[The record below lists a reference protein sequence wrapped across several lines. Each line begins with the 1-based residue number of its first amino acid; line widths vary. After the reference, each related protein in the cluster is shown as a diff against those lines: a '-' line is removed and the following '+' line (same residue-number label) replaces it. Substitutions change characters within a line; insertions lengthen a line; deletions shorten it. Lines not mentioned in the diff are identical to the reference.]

1 MHKQQVRTDAVAGI
15 ASSWGSSWRVRGWQL
30 LCACLLGGL
39 LAPSTWAANLSV
51 SQLSDSTSGWLRGD
65 GTASGTASSD
75 PAPVGAIVVYDVT
88 LSNSDTAAA
97 SGVAAI
103 FDLPA
108 DTRAYQL
115 PAACTAQTDT
125 RIVCRYASFPGQAAG
140 GISFQLKVDTQNAQP
155 GTTKV
160 VAAIGNASALPAP
173 TTPVASLTNADPF
186 FAGDSNPANNRLEQN
201 TTLTAGADLA
211 LTKSGSPASVIA
223 GGEVTY
229 TLTVRNAGPSPSTNF
244 QVIDTLPAGFA
255 VVPGSFSG
263 TGWTFNYGTTTAT
276 HAGSLANGMTR
287 TFTFRAKAN
296 VSSGA
301 VTNSARVAAIGTP
314 DPRPDN
320 DVATANTVVT
330 TGADVTVAMV
340 ASPAPAATD
349 GPVVFTVTA
358 ENLGPEASSGVSVTG
373 QLPAGFSFTGTGSLP
388 SNWTC
393 TSPTPTAFS
402 CSRTGAMPAG
412 SKDILQIQATA
423 PATPGNVT
431 ATVQIQ
437 SALTPDPN
445 DATHGTNN
453 NIATTA
459 LTVLADGADLRLAKS
474 KLGSNENGE
483 VVPVG
488 TTSASNM
495 TSTLRLW
502 NNGPARITA
511 GAQIVD
517 VLADGEEFIATTG
530 PFTCSAVPAA
540 YTPGTRQ
547 VVTCDFTGP
556 YPVAVATGTGN
567 GNAFATLVM
576 TTRARAA
583 GLLTN
588 NACTGGS
595 APGGGPAALEPT
607 TDSGVNLDKITSN
620 DCAGSGIRA
629 TDDAANL
636 SITKVASTEAGGDKV
651 VGVTET
657 WAEYLLTVRNSGADT
672 AGVVVNDPLPGF
684 LDNNRTVVDITA
696 PAGWPAANCRIN
708 NGSLICES
716 GNAVLARNATAVI
729 RLRLRTAGNTP
740 GILFDSVGKTAAS
753 GANAACV
760 AAGTVPASGHFHCN
774 RAGVGVDGRITGSVG
789 ESDWSDNYATDWL
802 RVERVANMQTVEKV
816 ITSGDNSGRA
826 GVVADYRIQYRNQ
839 GPSAIPRVAFTD
851 TFTLP
856 AGDSGFVLV
865 NARLASNNQ
874 ACTITAMETGITAS
888 NTAGGISYRN
898 TDTASP
904 RTLTLT
910 CPAVALANG
919 AVDTVNLGI
928 RPNVNASNTGR
939 VFDNV
944 AGFSFPDGATGS
956 DANGSWNYNLVSTA
970 ADDTKQARL
979 TFGEGRVDLLVQK
992 NDQGF
997 AGGIDPLG
1005 FDPQV
1010 PANNYLTYRV
1020 TVGNQGPSL
1029 ASDTRIRDSL
1039 VPPDGRTVTFIGA
1052 STTAGG
1058 SFNVAGCSVVE
1069 GSNPFTGN
1077 GSSAMV
1083 LDCLM
1088 PGAGFA
1094 GSNEEGTVAA
1104 GAESALFLRYRY
1116 DSAPGGGGDT
1126 LSNTALTH
1134 SAETRQGADLTAGD
1148 ANRADNSTTETTS
1161 VFMRSDM
1168 TVRKTMVTV
1177 SPGAAPSV
1185 ALPASVAGVTVRQP
1199 FWYVIT
1205 GVNNGPGQ
1213 SLSRDRSATAQL
1225 RGTGTVVTDTLPAG
1239 VQATGPVTW
1248 QKQGPAYAGSTPDGS
1263 GTCSVLDRVVTC
1275 EVGDTTFA
1283 TGNPGQVRILV
1294 PAMWPQLPAG
1304 STAPRGSSSNHA
1316 QISTEQVDENPAND
1330 SVDVPLDVVNLS
1342 LAGKV
1347 FVDSDQAAGNG
1358 GTVQPGESGI
1368 AGVSIR
1374 LSGTD
1379 AYGQAVNLTVT
1390 TDANGQYRF
1399 DNLAPSDAAGYTVL
1413 EVQPTGYAN
1422 GRIDPPTS
1430 GAQAATFNPDS
1441 YQAGSP
1447 DSRYVVL
1454 LGADVAV
1461 PGGTIGSVGAVAV
1474 NYNFPEVRRPSLSG
1488 YVYVDLDFNNQRT
1501 VGTDSAIV
1509 GASVELLDAST
1520 GAVLATV
1527 QTDANGH
1534 YRFDDL
1540 DPHVLYSVRE
1550 PLPNGPYTNR
1560 PSAVNAGTIGGATC
1574 AMGTCVAGTGVASPG
1589 GPDAANTDR
1598 IAGIDLGRGADGEN
1612 FNFGE
1617 NPNGSS
1623 IAGRVWLDVDND
1635 GVIDP
1640 TETGL
1645 GGVEIVLTGTDR
1657 NGQPVQLTTTTAAD
1671 GSYAFVGLLP
1681 GTYVVTE
1688 PTQPTNTLNG
1698 ITVPGD
1704 KGGTATSPDTVPSA
1718 INAIALG
1725 SNEAAAAYNFGEI
1738 PIASI
1743 AGRVYYD
1750 NNDNG
1755 SIDADETGIA
1765 DVQIVLTGTDDAG
1778 QPVNLT
1784 TRTDAQGNYSFPNL
1798 RPGSYV
1804 LTEPDQPAYTTNGIT
1819 SPGTVQG
1826 SVVGVATDRTTVP
1839 SAINQV
1845 VLGAGMQSVQNNFG
1859 EVADTPDLVVSKHA
1873 TTAVFTVNHAAE
1885 YQIQVRNIGPRQ
1897 TLAGYEVH
1905 DRLPVGLTLLDTPTG
1920 NGWLCEG
1927 AVGAQRFVCRSSTLI
1942 AAGATLPDAITVK
1955 VKVGADAA
1963 NGSTVH
1969 NAVLVQGGGEDAP
1982 HGPSPAERAAF
1993 EGDVTALPEC
2003 DPAITQNVCR
2013 VPNKVQLSASVG
2025 GTVWYDVGGDD
2036 QLLDGGDQRLP
2047 AWIVELVDPATG
2059 EVVASQVTATDGSY
2073 RFNDVLPGVKWNIR
2087 FRDPRSNIVWPHPV
2101 TRETVA
2107 GVQATCDAAGA
2118 IARAGTSACQVN
2130 DNASSVLEV
2139 VLAPGQYL
2147 PQQSLPVDPS
2157 GVVYD
2162 AVSRDPVP
2170 GSIVTLSPVGLCSGY
2185 DPRTAV
2191 LNAAQGGYRI
2201 EGNAISMT
2209 VGSEGFY
2216 QFAFGPAAP
2225 ARCEFQLSVTPPG
2238 GYAFVSSLIPP
2249 QDGTLSP
2256 LGGGGANHVVQPN
2269 TAAPTGA
2276 VGTATQYYL
2285 GLFGGSATAAIVH
2298 NHLPL
2303 DTAVATG
2310 LAISKSGDRQT
2321 AEIGDTVQYTITVR
2335 QTAGS
2340 ALRTVNV
2347 VDRLPRGFTYIDGTA
2362 RADGRAVVDPNGKP
2376 GPLLGFRLGP
2386 ISVGGQIVLTYRVR
2400 VGVGAQQG
2408 DGINRAQAFG
2418 CAFDGGCINT
2428 DSLTPLPGALPSNR
2442 AEYRVRVTGGVF
2454 TDQTCVLGKVFVDC
2468 NNNHVQDREE
2478 LGIPGVRLY
2487 FSDGTWVISDSEGK
2501 YSYCGLPP
2509 QSHTLKVDAATLP
2522 LGARLTTSS
2531 NRNLGDAD
2539 SLFLDLKN
2547 GELHRADFVEG
2558 SCANP
2563 VLEQVKARRT
2573 QGEVRAPETETGQPP
2588 LRFDS
2593 KPARAPQQATDSAN
2607 QRPIVHPRTSPPAAG
2622 AAAEATP

>member
-1 MHKQQVRTDAVAGI
+1 M
-15 ASSWGSSWRVRGWQL
+15 
-30 LCACLLGGL
+30 
-39 LAPSTWAANLSV
+39 AANLSV

-65 GTASGTASSD
+65 GTASGNPSSD
-75 PAPVGAIVVYDVT
+75 PAPVGAILVYDVT

-97 SGVAAI
+97 SGVAVA

-108 DTRAYQL
+108 NTRSYQL

-125 RIVCRYASFPGQAAG
+125 RIVCRYPSFPGQASG

-160 VAAIGNASALPAP
+160 VAAIGVESALPAP
-173 TTPVASLTNADPF
+173 TTRLDGLATSDAF

-201 TTLTAGADLA
+201 TTLTAGADLG

-229 TLTVRNAGPSPSTNF
+229 TLTVRNAGPSTSTNF
-244 QVIDTLPAGFA
+244 RVIDTLPAGFT
-255 VVPGSFSG
+255 VVANSFSG
-263 TGWTFNYGTTTAT
+263 TGWTFNAGTTTAT
-276 HAGSLANGMTR
+276 HAGALANGQTA
-287 TFTFRAKAN
+287 TFRFRAKAN
-296 VSSGA
+296 VASGT
-301 VTNSARVAAIGTP
+301 VTNAARVVAVGTP

-320 DVATANTVVT
+320 DAATANTVIT
-330 TGADVTVAMV
+330 TGADVTLSMV

-349 GPVVFTVTA
+349 APVTFTLTA
-358 ENLGPEASSGVSVTG
+358 DNLGPESSSGVSVAG
-373 QLPAGFSFTGTGSLP
+373 VLPAGFSFTGTGTLP
-388 SNWTC
+388 GGWTC
-393 TSPTPTAFS
+393 TSPTPTTFS
-402 CSRTGAMPAG
+402 CTRSGSMAGG
-412 SKDILQIQATA
+412 SKEILQILATAPPTPGNYQATA
-423 PATPGNVT
+423 
-431 ATVQIQ
+431 QIQ
-437 SALTPDPN
+437 SANTPDPN
-445 DATHGTNN
+445 DATNGTNN
-453 NIATTA
+453 NIANTA
-459 LTVLADGADLRLAKS
+459 LTVLADGADLRLSKR
-474 KLGSNENGE
+474 KLGSTDNAE

-502 NNGPARITA
+502 NNGPARVT
-511 GAQIVD
+511 GNAQIVD
-517 VLADGEEFIATTG
+517 VLAEGEEFIGSSG
-530 PFTCSAVPAA
+530 PFNCSVLPAA
-540 YTPGTRQ
+540 YTVGTPQ

-556 YPVAVATGTGN
+556 YPVAVAAN
-567 GNAFATLVM
+567 NADASAFATLVM
-576 TTRARAA
+576 ITRARAP

-595 APGGGPAALEPT
+595 RPAGGPASAEPT
-607 TDSGVNLDKITSN
+607 TDSGVNLDKIPDN
-620 DCAGSGIRA
+620 DCTGTGIRA
-629 TDDAANL
+629 TADAANL
-636 SITKVASTEAGGDKV
+636 SITKVASTQSGGDKG
-651 VGVTET
+651 VGVTES

-672 AGVVVNDPLPGF
+672 AGVVVNDPLPGY
-684 LDNNRTVVDITA
+684 LDNDRTKVDITA
-696 PAGWPAANCRIN
+696 PAGWPAGSCRIN
-708 NGSLICES
+708 AGSLICES
-716 GNAVLARNATAVI
+716 GTTVLAANATAVI
-729 RLRLRTAGNTP
+729 RLRLRNADNSP
-740 GILFDSVGKTAAS
+740 GFLFDSVGKTAAS
-753 GANAACV
+753 SANAACV
-760 AAGTVPASGHFHCN
+760 AAGTVPGTGHFHCN
-774 RAGVGVDGRITGSVG
+774 RAGVGVDGRVAGSVG
-789 ESDWSDNYATDWL
+789 ESNWSDNYATDWL
-802 RVERVANMQTVEKV
+802 RVDRVANMQTTEKV

-865 NARLASNNQ
+865 SARLASNGQ
-874 ACTITAMETGITAS
+874 ACTVTSFEAGITSS

-898 TDTASP
+898 TDAVSP

-910 CPAVALANG
+910 CPAVALTNG
-919 AVDTVNLGI
+919 QVDTVNLSI

-944 AGFSFPDGATGS
+944 AGFRFPDGATGS
-956 DANGSWNYNLVSTA
+956 DANGDWNYNLVSTD
-970 ADDTKQARL
+970 ADDTRSARL
-979 TFGEGRVDLLVQK
+979 TFGEGKVDLLVQK

-997 AGGIDPLG
+997 VGGVDPLG

-1010 PANNYLTYRV
+1010 PANNYLTYKV
-1020 TVGNQGPSL
+1020 TVTNQGPSL
-1029 ASDTRIRDSL
+1029 SSDTRIRDSL
-1039 VPPDGRTVTFIGA
+1039 VPPAGRTVTFIGA
-1052 STTAGG
+1052 SATATG
-1058 SFNVAGCSVVE
+1058 SFSLAGCSVLE

-1077 GSSAMV
+1077 GSSALV

-1094 GSNEEGTVAA
+1094 GSDEAGTVAA
-1104 GAESALFLRYRY
+1104 GADSALFLRYRY

-1126 LSNTALTH
+1126 LSNTALVH

-1168 TVRKTMVTV
+1168 TVAKTMVTTAPAA
-1177 SPGAAPSV
+1177 SPGV
-1185 ALPASVAGVTVRQP
+1185 ALPPSVAGVTVRQP

-1205 GVNNGPGQ
+1205 GINNGPGQ
-1213 SLSRDRSATAQL
+1213 SLSRDRSAASQL
-1225 RGTGTVVTDTLPAG
+1225 RGTGTVVVDTLPAG
-1239 VQATGPVTW
+1239 VQVSGTVTW
-1248 QKQGPAYAGSTPDGS
+1248 QKQGPAYAASTPDGS
-1263 GTCSVLDRVVTC
+1263 GTCSVLDRVITC

-1294 PAMWPQLPAG
+1294 PAVWPQLPAG
-1304 STAPRGSSSNHA
+1304 STAPRGSAGNHA

-1330 SVDVPLDVVNLS
+1330 TVDVPLDVVNLS

-1347 FVDSDQAAGNG
+1347 FFDSDQSAGNG
-1358 GTVQPGESGI
+1358 GTPQAGEAGI
-1368 AGVSIR
+1368 AGVTIR

-1379 AYGQAVNLTVT
+1379 AYGQPVNIVTT
-1390 TDANGQYRF
+1390 TDAGGQYRF

-1413 EVQPTGYAN
+1413 EVQPNGYAN
-1422 GRIDPPTS
+1422 SRIDPPTS
-1430 GAQAATFNPDS
+1430 GAQAATFNPES
-1441 YQAGSP
+1441 YQAGNP

-1461 PGGTIGSVGAVAV
+1461 PGGTLGSVGAVAV

-1488 YVYVDLDFNNQRT
+1488 YVYVDLDFNNQRSP
-1501 VGTDSAIV
+1501 GTDSAIV
-1509 GASVELLDAST
+1509 GATVELLDADT
-1520 GAVLATV
+1520 GVVLATV
-1527 QTDANGH
+1527 QTDANGQ

-1540 DPHVLYSVRE
+1540 DPNVVYSVRE
-1550 PLPNGPYTNR
+1550 PLPTGPYTNR
-1560 PSAVNAGTIGGATC
+1560 PTAVTAGTIGGVACT
-1574 AMGTCVAGTGVASPG
+1574 AGTCLAGTAVASPG
-1589 GPDAANTDR
+1589 GPDATSTDR
-1598 IAGIDLGRGADGEN
+1598 LSRIDLGTGADGEN

-1617 NPNGSS
+1617 NPNGSAIS
-1623 IAGRVWLDVDND
+1623 GRVWLDLDND

-1645 GGVEIVLTGTDR
+1645 AGVEVVLTGTDR
-1657 NGQPVQLTTTTAAD
+1657 NGQPVQLTTTTDAD
-1671 GSYAFVGLLP
+1671 GNYAFVGLLP

-1688 PTQPTNTLNG
+1688 PTQPTDTLNG

-1704 KGGTATSPDTVPSA
+1704 KGGTATLPAVVPSA
-1718 INAIALG
+1718 ITPIVLG
-1725 SNEAAAAYNFGEI
+1725 NNEAATGYNFGEI

-1743 AGRVYYD
+1743 SGRVYYD

-1755 SIDADETGIA
+1755 VIDADETGIA

-1778 QPVNLT
+1778 RPVSLT

-1798 RPGSYV
+1798 RPGTYV
-1804 LTEPDQPAYTTNGIT
+1804 VTEPDQPAYTTNGVT

-1826 SVVGVATDRTTVP
+1826 VALGAGTDRATVP
-1839 SAINQV
+1839 SAISQI

-1859 EVADTPDLVVSKHA
+1859 EVADTPDLVVTKRA
-1873 TTAVFTVNHAAE
+1873 TTAVFTVNHPAE
-1885 YQIQVRNIGPRQ
+1885 YQIQVRNIGPRE
-1897 TLAGYEVH
+1897 TLAAYEVH
-1905 DRLPVGLTLLDTPTG
+1905 DRLPAGLTLLETPAG
-1920 NGWLCEG
+1920 NGWVCQGNPGEARVSCTSA
-1927 AVGAQRFVCRSSTLI
+1927 AVI
-1942 AAGATLPDAITVK
+1942 PAGATLADAITVK
-1955 VKVGADAA
+1955 VMVGAQAA
-1963 NGSTVH
+1963 ASGSVN
-1969 NAVLVQGGGEDAP
+1969 NAVLVQGGGEDGP
-1982 HGPSPAERAAF
+1982 HAPSPTERAAF
-1993 EGDVTALPEC
+1993 EGDVGTLPVC

-2013 VPNKVQLSASVG
+2013 VPNRVQLSASVG
-2025 GTVWYDVGGDD
+2025 GTVWYDVGNDD

-2047 AWIVELVDPATG
+2047 AWIVELVDPASG
-2059 EVVASQVTATDGSY
+2059 NVVASTVTGADGSY
-2073 RFNDVLPGVKWNIR
+2073 RFSDVVPGVKWNIR
-2087 FRDPRSNIVWPHPV
+2087 FRDPRSNIVWPFPV

-2107 GVQATCDAAGA
+2107 GVQVSCDAAAA
-2118 IARAGTSACQVN
+2118 IANARASTCQVN
-2130 DNASSVLEV
+2130 ENGSSVLEV
-2139 VLAPGQYL
+2139 VLEAGQHL

-2170 GSIVTLSPVGLCSGY
+2170 GSIVTLAPVGMCAGY

-2191 LNAAQGGYRI
+2191 LNAASGGYRI
-2201 EGNAISMT
+2201 EGNAIAMT

-2225 ARCEFQLSVTPPG
+2225 ARCEFQLTVTPPG
-2238 GYAFVSSLIPP
+2238 GYQFVSSLIPP
-2249 QDGTLSP
+2249 QDGALSP
-2256 LGGGGANHVVQPN
+2256 VGGAGANHVVQAN

-2276 VGTATQYYL
+2276 VGPATQYYL
-2285 GLFGGSATAAIVH
+2285 GLFAGSATAAIVH

-2310 LAISKSGDRQT
+2310 LVISKTGDRQT

-2362 RADGRAVVDPNGKP
+2362 RANGRALAEPQGRP
-2376 GPLLGFRLGP
+2376 GPQLGFTLGAL
-2386 ISVGGQIVLTYRVR
+2386 SVGNQIVLTYRVR
-2400 VGVGAQQG
+2400 IGVGAQQG

-2418 CAFDGGCINT
+2418 CGFDGGCIN
-2428 DSLTPLPGALPSNR
+2428 SEAMVPLPGALPSNR
-2442 AEYRVRVTGGVF
+2442 AEYRVRVSGGVF

-2468 NNNHVQDREE
+2468 NHNHVQDREE

-2509 QSHTLKVDAATLP
+2509 QSHTLKVDASTLP

-2573 QGEVRAPETETGQPP
+2573 QGEVRAPETEPGQAP
-2588 LRFDS
+2588 LRFES
-2593 KPARAPQQATDSAN
+2593 KPVRAPQQATDTAN
-2607 QRPIVHPRTSPPAAG
+2607 QRPIVHPRANPPAAG
-2622 AAAEATP
+2622 TSTEGQP